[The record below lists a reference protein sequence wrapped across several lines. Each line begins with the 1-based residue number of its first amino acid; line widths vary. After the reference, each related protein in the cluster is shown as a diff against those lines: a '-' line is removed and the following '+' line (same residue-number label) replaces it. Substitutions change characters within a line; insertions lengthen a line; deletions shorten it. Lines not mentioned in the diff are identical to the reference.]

1 MSQSPEIA
9 RRGIMLVVSSPSG
22 AGKTTISRRL
32 LERDSGLTLSI
43 SLTTRRMRPGEK
55 DGVDYIF
62 VDAAR
67 QLIAEGGAVGR
78 KLDFLCQEFNREAN
92 TLCSKATDIEL
103 TRCGLA
109 LKSAV
114 EQLREQ
120 VQNIE

>member
-1 MSQSPEIA
+1 MKN
-9 RRGIMLVVSSPSG
+9 RRASLG
-22 AGKTTISRRL
+22 
-32 LERDSGLTLSI
+32 LSI
-43 SLTTRRMRPGEK
+43 LAGSLSFVGGTPIGKQGLAGVQLWAVLAKDRPAVRTMML
-55 DGVDYIF
+55 DGNP
-62 VDAAR
+62 
-67 QLIAEGGAVGR
+67 VGR
-78 KLDFLCQEFNREAN
+78 KFDFLCQEFNREAN